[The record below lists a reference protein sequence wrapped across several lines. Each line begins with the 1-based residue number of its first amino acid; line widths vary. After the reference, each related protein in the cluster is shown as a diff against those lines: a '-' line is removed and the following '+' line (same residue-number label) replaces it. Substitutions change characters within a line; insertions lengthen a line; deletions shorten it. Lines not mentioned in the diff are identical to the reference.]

1 MPSRNP
7 HFAQF
12 HSGYLFPEITKRKNA
27 FLQEDPRAH
36 LINLGI
42 GDTTSPLPDVIVQA
56 FKKQADALGTAEGYT
71 GYGPEQGSFLL
82 RQAIADH
89 FYQGTISP
97 DEIFISDGSKCDI
110 GRLQILFGD
119 HSRIAVQD
127 PTYPVYV
134 DTGVGMGM
142 SQTYTPASQHYAGIT
157 YMKCTPENHFFPDL
171 THLPDIDL
179 LFFCSPNNPTGAVA
193 SYAQLQE
200 LVTIAKKKNAFLIFD
215 SAYAAFIQDP
225 LLPKSIY
232 AIPGA
237 KDVAIELSSFSKIV
251 GFTGVRLG
259 WSVVPKQL
267 LFIDGESVHQDWNRL
282 HSTYFN
288 GASNLAQAGG
298 LAALSKEGI
307 KAIQDLC
314 MEYLENASLLKN
326 CLESLG
332 YRVFGGEHIPYLFVD
347 VRPKTSWAA
356 FEEFLRTYHLVTT
369 PGSGF
374 GPAGEGFVRFSA
386 FAKKPLVLEA
396 IQRLQNT

>member
-7 HFAQF
+7 HFAKF

-27 FLQEDPRAH
+27 FLQEEPSAQLLH
-36 LINLGI
+36 LGI
-42 GDTTSPLPDVIVQA
+42 GDTTSPIPDVIVRAIQEQA
-56 FKKQADALGTAEGYT
+56 HALGTAEGYT

-89 FYQGTISP
+89 FYPGKISP
-97 DEIFISDGSKCDI
+97 DEIFLSDGSKCDI
-110 GRLQILFGD
+110 GRLQILFGKQ
-119 HSRIAVQD
+119 SRIAVQD

-134 DTGVGMGM
+134 DTAVGMGM
-142 SQTYTPASQHYAGIT
+142 SQPYTPSSQHYAGIT
-157 YMKCTPENHFFPDL
+157 YMKCTPENHFFPDI
-171 THLPDIDL
+171 TQLPDIDL

-193 SYAQLQE
+193 SYEQLQK
-200 LVTIAKKKNAFLIFD
+200 LVAVAKQKNAFLIFD
-215 SAYAAFIQDP
+215 SAYAPFIQDP

-232 AIPGA
+232 EIPGA
-237 KDVAIELSSFSKIV
+237 KDVAIELSSFSKMA

-259 WSVVPKQL
+259 WSVVPKEL
-267 LFIDGESVHQDWNRL
+267 LFSGGESVHKDWNRL

-307 KAIQDLC
+307 AAIQKLC

-326 CLESLG
+326 CLQSLG
-332 YRVFGGEHIPYLFVD
+332 YPVFGGQHIPYLFVD

-356 FEEFLRTYHLVTT
+356 FEEFLGTYHLVTT

-374 GPAGEGFVRFSA
+374 GPAGEGFLRFSA
-386 FAKKPLVLEA
+386 FAKRSVILEA
-396 IQRLQNT
+396 IGRL

>member
-7 HFAQF
+7 HFAKF
-12 HSGYLFPEITKRKNA
+12 HSGYLFPEVTKRKNV
-27 FLQEDPRAH
+27 FLQEQPNAH
-36 LINLGI
+36 LIHLGI
-42 GDTTSPLPDVIVQA
+42 GDTTSPLPEVIVQA
-56 FKKQADALGTAEGYT
+56 FKELADSLGTPQGYT

-89 FYQGTISP
+89 IYQGMVSP

-110 GRLQILFGD
+110 GRLQILFGE

-134 DTGVGMGM
+134 DTGVGLGM
-142 SQTYTPASQHYAGIT
+142 SDSYTSTSQHYAGIT
-157 YMKCTPENHFFPDL
+157 YMKCTPDNHFFPDL
-171 THLPDIDL
+171 RHLPDIDL

-193 SYAQLQE
+193 SYEQLQE
-200 LVTIAKKKNAFLIFD
+200 LVAVAKKKNAFLIFD
-215 SAYAAFIQDP
+215 AAYAAFIQDP

-237 KDVAIELSSFSKIV
+237 KEVAIELSSFSKTV

-267 LFIDGESVHQDWNRL
+267 LFSGGEPVHQDWNRL

-298 LAALSKEGI
+298 LASLSTEGL
-307 KAIQDLC
+307 KAIQGLC
-314 MEYLENASLLKN
+314 KEYLENAFLLKT
-326 CLESLG
+326 CLQKIG

-347 VRPKTSWAA
+347 VRPKTSWGA
-356 FEEFLRTYHLVTT
+356 FEEFLRRYHLVTT

-374 GPAGEGFVRFSA
+374 GPAGEGFLRFSA
-386 FAKKPLVLEA
+386 FAKRSGILEA
-396 IQRLQNT
+396 IERLHP